1 MNWVRKSRM
10 TSASKTH
17 SCWGNAKDHRKVP
30 QVFFMELKKGV
41 KTPLKLVLKR
51 HHRLQLKNQQ
61 KTDEQ
66 LRSHGRQL
74 FQKWTG
80 TEKGRGEWRM
90 GKKKLGG
97 I

>member
-1 MNWVRKSRM
+1 MQKTIEKS
-10 TSASKTH
+10 H
-17 SCWGNAKDHRKVP
+17 EC
-30 QVFFMELKKGV
+30 FFMELKKGV
-41 KTPLKLVLKR
+41 KMPLKFALKK

-61 KTDEQ
+61 KTVEQ
-66 LRSHGRQL
+66 LRSHGSQL